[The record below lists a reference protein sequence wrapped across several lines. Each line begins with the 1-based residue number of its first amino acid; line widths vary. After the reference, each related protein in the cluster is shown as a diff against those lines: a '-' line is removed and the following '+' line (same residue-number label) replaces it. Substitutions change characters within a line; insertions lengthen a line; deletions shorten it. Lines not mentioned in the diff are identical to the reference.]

1 MKNMLALAFVAALA
15 FAGCKS
21 SANLGEKVN
30 EPFTGNKYE
39 SNDRYFR
46 GTGKGNSID
55 ENISRNKADLQ
66 AKKMLAQQV
75 ETNVKAVTDQY
86 LGDTQLNDK
95 GEITDNFQSLVREV
109 TNTQIAD
116 LRKIGEEKYKQAD
129 GSFTTYIAYEIHKRD
144 MFRYMKRQ
152 LKLNSKI
159 SESQRKTME
168 DIIDE
173 EIKKAD
179 ALGN

>member
-1 MKNMLALAFVAALA
+1 
-15 FAGCKS
+15 
-21 SANLGEKVN
+21 
-30 EPFTGNKYE
+30 
-39 SNDRYFR
+39 
-46 GTGKGNSID
+46 
-55 ENISRNKADLQ
+55 
-66 AKKMLAQQV
+66 MLAQQV

-95 GEITDNFQSLVREV
+95 GEITYNFQSLVREV